1 MTRNTPAPMAAVMG
15 TGNLHVSAGK
25 GHTVVLRGDGSVWA
39 VGDNEFGQ
47 LGDGSSGSNSSIP
60 APMADMM
67 GSGNKLVAAGDE
79 HTAVLRSDGS
89 VWTVG
94 RNQFGQ
100 LGHGSVSR
108 GTPAPMT
115 MRAGNQHVAAGNAHT
130 VVLSR
135 DGSVWAVGNNSF
147 GQLVPLSPPPARPR
161 LLAAPRR

>member
-1 MTRNTPAPMAAVMG
+1 VTRNTPAPMAAVMG

-39 VGDNEFGQ
+39 VGYNEFGQ
-47 LGDGSSGSNSSIP
+47 LGYGSNGSNSSIP
-60 APMADMM
+60 APMADVM

-100 LGHGSVSR
+100 LGDGGSVSR
-108 GTPAPMT
+108 GVPSPMT
-115 MRAGNQHVAAGNAHT
+115 MGAGNQHVAAGNAHT

-135 DGSVWAVGNNSF
+135 DGSVWAVGNNEF
-147 GQLVPLSPPPARPR
+147 GQLVPPPPPPLR
-161 LLAAPRR
+161 LLAAPRL